1 MRFKLDRNKL
11 WWMSGTRI
19 IEKKKNKNKKER
31 KKRKGKE
38 RREVSD
44 DLGEGGEL

>member
-1 MRFKLDRNKL
+1 
-11 WWMSGTRI
+11 MSGTRI

-38 RREVSD
+38 KREVSD